1 MPKDDYNAKE
11 TREIISNAYKAQEGM
26 INKFTYAI
34 NYAAK
39 HRVMGYDSPLTEEEK
54 KANSMPETPSMEQSR
69 TKAVLTD
76 GHLLDDVTNYA
87 FNGEKKANTIAGC
100 RRAFELLGTMT
111 AKQQLEIG
119 INREKTA
126 KTFAS
131 DKVPIGR
138 IHKTNYMM
146 VYGDLDLNTK
156 VPVFEEMKKQHY
168 KKLSTDKGVNGYI
181 FNQMNAMLRNWKDI
195 SFDNMLNIMQITD
208 PKAREEFLGKVGASP
223 EDSVSQHLKE
233 ESEREID
240 PDDIDYVPG
249 PEKSTEERYD
259 DAVKSMIGHMKDAWV
274 NQGINKADYAMTAED
289 KKRREIGAEMIDLS
303 KKSLEMRGIVPE
315 GMNSYENWEKSE
327 GEAMAERKIKADALK
342 FYKNQS
348 KSLQKPK
355 SLSEKVSSSPSKLPP
370 VWSATVKDLYNILDD
385 ADPSFISSSKE
396 FANMKKALLNLANV
410 NRKEAPEKYQLLK
423 DRAADSIKDYLRYK
437 SKEIEKK
444 GPNYKPSANT
454 KKRFKTAK
462 AILDRLDVINKVDF
476 LVEGNKDKRFVVGN
490 DMKPED
496 ALKFINAQ
504 AVLSRGREDML
515 HSVMEIKAILASTQ
529 EHPSYNFENTE
540 KMEGSDSYK
549 EMTQSIQKTI
559 DVLKNENATPQEVL
573 KTYKAAIKKAKDYND
588 IHKGK
593 IFGPL
598 SDNGK
603 LRQAQSA
610 EMFKG
615 GLQLVNTFTN
625 LMREFEMCKDE
636 FGVSYSLKP
645 YSEIADRSD
654 EALENNK
661 EYFLKAKIPDYDKK
675 YENIKEASGLQLELR
690 SIVRKNNQFMVDN
703 FSYHK
708 NSDYYVALKEE
719 PKLMELASDYV
730 AYKYMNEGMKLGV
743 KSSKVQNLID
753 GLKNGGFEK
762 EVKKLAKDP
771 VFKASVQKHPGKC
784 FSEYEKTKAA
794 MEKQKVAEKT
804 KNVQAGGM
812 RV

>member
-54 KANSMPETPSMEQSR
+54 KANSMPEAPSMEQSR
-69 TKAVLTD
+69 TKAVISD
-76 GHLLDDVTNYA
+76 GFLLDDVTSYA

-119 INREKTA
+119 VNREKTE

-168 KKLSTDKGVNGYI
+168 NKLSTDKGVNSYI
-181 FNQMNAMLRNWKDI
+181 YNQMNAMLSNWKDI
-195 SFDNMLNIMQITD
+195 SFENMLNIMQITD
-208 PKAREEFLGKVGASP
+208 PKAREEFLGKVGAGP
-223 EDSVSQHLKE
+223 EDIVSQHLKE
-233 ESEREID
+233 ESEKEID

-249 PEKSTEERYD
+249 PEKTTEERYE

-274 NQGINKADYAMTAED
+274 AQGISKADYAMTAED

-303 KKSLEMRGIVPE
+303 KKSLEMMGIVPE

-327 GEAMAERKIKADALK
+327 GKAMAERKIKADALK

-370 VWSATVKDLYNILDD
+370 VCSATVKDLYNILDD

-476 LVEGNKDKRFVVGN
+476 LVEGNKDKRFVVGD

-504 AVLSRGREDML
+504 AVLTRGREDML

-529 EHPSYNFENTE
+529 ENPSYNFENTE

-549 EMTQSIQKTI
+549 AMTQSIQKTI
-559 DVLKNENATPQEVL
+559 DILKNENATPEEVL
-573 KTYKAAIKKAKDYND
+573 KTYKNSIMKAKEYND
-588 IHKGK
+588 THKGSL
-593 IFGPL
+593 FGPVT
-598 SDNGK
+598 DNGK
-603 LRQAQSA
+603 LRLSQSA
-610 EMFKG
+610 EMFHG
-615 GLQLVNTFTN
+615 GLKLVNTYAN

-636 FGVSYSLKP
+636 FGVSYSHKP
-645 YSEIADRSD
+645 YSEIADMSD
-654 EALENNK
+654 AALENNK
-661 EYFLKAKIPDYDKK
+661 EYFLKSKIPDYDKK
-675 YENIKEASGLQLELR
+675 YESIKEASGLQLELR
-690 SIVRKNNQFMVDN
+690 SIVRKNNPFMVDN
-703 FSYHK
+703 YSPYK
-708 NSDYYVALKEE
+708 NADHYVALKEE

-730 AYKYMNEGMKLGV
+730 AYKYLNDGKKLGV
-743 KSSKVQNLID
+743 KPSKVQKLID

-762 EVKKLAKDP
+762 EVRKLAKDP

-784 FSEYEKTKAA
+784 FSDYEKTKAA
-794 MEKQKVAEKT
+794 MEKQKVAEKS
-804 KNVQAGGM
+804 KNVQAAGM
-812 RV
+812 HA